1 MDSGDRPGLLGR
13 VVGVVIDGDHL
24 DSGGLQGADVVE
36 RRRVRDDAYDAAGL
50 LPAENLVHDRPRPL
64 AAPEHHHVVPGHRV
78 EPQAQVDRENLED
91 GENAGRR
98 RHGREPS
105 GNLVD
110 GRPGV
115 PLKH

>member
-1 MDSGDRPGLLGR
+1 M
-13 VVGVVIDGDHL
+13 
-24 DSGGLQGADVVE
+24 
-36 RRRVRDDAYDAAGL
+36 
-50 LPAENLVHDRPRPL
+50 HDRPRPL
-64 AAPEHHHVVPGHRV
+64 AAPEHHHVVAGHGV